1 MNYIDLAIVLVLIA
15 YLASGYFKG
24 ALKSVLEFLSLIFSV
39 ILGFLL
45 NNSFAG
51 LINNFLELPPNLLK
65 VISFLLIWSVFEA
78 IFALIINRHYP
89 KIPKEKRNS
98 KINKYLGLVPESIRG
113 ILVVSLMLI
122 FAISL
127 PISSGI
133 KDTINESFLAKPFL
147 RLASGIELKLNSFLG
162 DAAKEAFTLITIKPD
177 SEDSID
183 LGFSTDD
190 FEVDREAE
198 QQMLILVNQERQK
211 RGLNALVW
219 DEEIAKVA
227 RLHSADMFRR
237 GYFAHDNL
245 DGLTPFDRMEI
256 GDITFGLAGENL
268 ALAPSVALAHQGLMD
283 SPGHRENILRPGFK
297 RIGIGC
303 QDGGVYGKMF
313 TQNFAD

>member
-1 MNYIDLAIVLVLIA
+1 MNYIDLAIVLALIA

-39 ILGFLL
+39 ILAFLL
-45 NNSFAG
+45 NNAFAG

-78 IFALIINRHYP
+78 IFALIINRYYP

-98 KINKYLGLVPESIRG
+98 KINKYLGLIPESIRG

-127 PISSGI
+127 PISSRI

-147 RLASGIELKLNSFLG
+147 KLASGIELKLNSFLG

-183 LGFSTDD
+183 LGFSTED

-211 RGLNALVW
+211 RGLNTLAW

-245 DGLTPFDRMEI
+245 DDLTPFDRMEI
-256 GDITFGLAGENL
+256 GGIIFGLAGENL

-283 SPGHRENILRPGFK
+283 SQGHRENILRPGFK